1 MICFTD
7 TYSSTLKISYYIF
20 MQCKAALEGLREGRE
35 IEIEVE
41 VEVEVEIEGRSLV
54 FLKATACCRSLR
66 RNPEGLILI
75 LPWLGAAPGQP

>member
-1 MICFTD
+1 
-7 TYSSTLKISYYIF
+7 
-20 MQCKAALEGLREGRE
+20 MQYKAALEGLREGRE
-35 IEIEVE
+35 IE

-54 FLKATACCRSLR
+54 FLKATVCCRSLR